1 VPALVTYD
9 YAVIRVVPRVEREE
23 FVNVGVIVSCES
35 ARLLEARIELDEP
48 RVRALDPTLD
58 LDALRAHLDGI
69 LLVCR
74 GGPGSGPIGELPQR
88 ARFHWLTA
96 KRSAII
102 QTSPVHAGRCRDAG
116 DVLEHLLARM
126 VRAPAAAA
134 K

>member
-1 VPALVTYD
+1 MRT
-9 YAVIRVVPRVEREE
+9 
-23 FVNVGVIVSCES
+23 
-35 ARLLEARIELDEP
+35 
-48 RVRALDPTLD
+48 
-58 LDALRAHLDGI
+58 HLDTI
-69 LLVCR
+69 PITCR
-74 GGPGSGPIGELPQR
+74 GGAEAGPIGALPQR